1 MLNMSEEE
9 QDRLLMHESGSF
21 ICRTKDIFVFLMT
34 NATCDPHIEY
44 LKANKDGWK
53 TCRISLNDY
62 KYVGYYDEEGFT
74 LSKEEILAI
83 NEQITNDNWQ
93 KAVEEAAENY
103 MEWGTKEGIK
113 YASDLKNMPMPN
125 LLNIND

>member
-34 NATCDPHIEY
+34 NNTCDPHVEY
-44 LKANKDGWK
+44 LKLNKDGGK
-53 TCRISLNDY
+53 MCRISLNDY
-62 KYVGYYDEEGFT
+62 TYMGYYDEEGFT

-103 MEWGTKEGIK
+103 EIRGTEEGNK
-113 YASDLKNMPMPN
+113 YASDLKNMPIPN
-125 LLNIND
+125 LLNIK